1 MAQAPVDLIRRV
13 PLFEDLD
20 KRELDSLA
28 RTFKERSVSAGDA
41 IVTEDKPAAGFFV
54 IDEGTAKVTVHG
66 RDRGILGPGD
76 YFGEIALID
85 EGARTATITAES
97 DMRLYALTFWE
108 FRPLVEQDARVAW
121 KLLQALARKLRE
133 IEAREAIGYSSLR
146 ARS

>member
-1 MAQAPVDLIRRV
+1 MAQAPVDLIRSV

-28 RTFKERSVSAGDA
+28 RTFKERTVSAGDA

-54 IDEGTAKVTVHG
+54 IDEGNARVSIREREVG
-66 RDRGILGPGD
+66 ALGPGD
-76 YFGEIALID
+76 YFGEIALLD

-121 KLLQALARKLRE
+121 KLLQALERQRRE

>member
-1 MAQAPVDLIRRV
+1 VPAPAERIRSV

-28 RTFKERSVSAGDA
+28 RTFKERTVSAGDA

-54 IDEGTAKVTVHG
+54 IDEGTAKVSIRG
-66 RDRGILGPGD
+66 RERGTLGPGD
-76 YFGEIALID
+76 YFGEIALLD

-97 DMRLYALTFWE
+97 DMRLYGLTFWE

-133 IEAREAIGYSSLR
+133 VETRMAVG
-146 ARS
+146 